1 VENTR
6 TLSDILTDLEHTL
19 SIEAS
24 ALRSLDR
31 QGIDAAA
38 SRKLDLDA
46 ELHATSL
53 DALSE
58 DDRPRVERIQ
68 RIALSNQLL
77 LVHARACLQGVL
89 SLATGLDLGPA
100 YPASPPSRSAPAPVR
115 LDVRG

>member
-1 VENTR
+1 
-6 TLSDILTDLEHTL
+6 LTDLERTL
-19 SIEAS
+19 EVEAS

-38 SRKLDLDA
+38 SRKVELDA
-46 ELHATSL
+46 ELHSSSL
-53 DALSE
+53 DDLSQG
-58 DDRPRVERIQ
+58 DRPRLERI
-68 RIALSNQLL
+68 RRNALSNQLL

-100 YPASPPSRSAPAPVR
+100 YPAAPPSRSAHAPVR